1 MLSNL
6 NKKLQSGTDYRFEI
20 LSSSTRSYDLWYK
33 NINLKDIELSW
44 ISYLNDES
52 HLIKRD
58 KIILYKRYIKKLNEY
73 ILKNTQMTVVDT
85 PYYSYYIEVN
95 QYLTKFVNNLK
106 IKLDKLEGKS
116 NSNNN
121 DKSDYEEI
129 EIDDNNLFIKKEKI
143 IISTKDEVIYIDFK
157 QLSYTKI
164 IKILYFIYKIK
175 ALKSQSHTNRITKN
189 TNPKNPY
196 FDDITLLNKFISKH
210 CLNNGRNFNE
220 KSIGK
225 FLERSI
231 EKYDEINPVDDNSK
245 KTYLNEQPSN
255 INTYV
260 YDISFTL
267 ERQFKENIGI
277 KKYYFDPK
285 LSYYLKSENL
295 IELLKL
301 MNKTFNIV

>member
-1 MLSNL
+1 MENRLGSQKQYGVYSRL
-6 NKKLQSGTDYRFEI
+6 DI
-20 LSSSTRSYDLWYK
+20 LSRETRAYDLWYK
-33 NINLKDIELSW
+33 NIKLKDIEQSW

-52 HLIKRD
+52 HLIIRN
-58 KIILYKRYIKKLNEY
+58 KIMLYKRYIKKLNEY
-73 ILKNTQMTVVDT
+73 ILQNTQTTEVDT

-106 IKLDKLEGKS
+106 IKLDNLEGNS

-143 IISTKDEVIYIDFK
+143 IISKKDEVRYIDFK

-164 IKILYFIYKIK
+164 VKILYFIYKIE
-175 ALKSQSHTNRITKN
+175 ALKSHSHSNRLTKN

-196 FDDITLLNKFISKH
+196 FDDIKLLSEFVFLH
-210 CLNNGRNFNE
+210 CLNNGRTFNY

-225 FLERSI
+225 LLERSK
-231 EKYDEINPVDDNSK
+231 EKYDEINPFEDNTK
-245 KTYLNEQPSN
+245 KSYRNEQQSN
-255 INTYV
+255 INPYV

-267 ERQFKENIGI
+267 ERQFKENTGN
-277 KKYYFDPK
+277 KKYHFDPK